1 MAIVNMLIE
10 LAFSMALLVNA
21 ALFVPQIIRLY
32 KVKDSKELSLLTFG
46 GFLTIQ
52 LITVMHG
59 FVVSDYLLVFGFSL
73 SILTCGLTTWLII
86 WYRLKN
92 P

>member
-10 LAFSMALLVNA
+10 FVFSIALLVNA
-21 ALFVPQIIRLY
+21 ALFLPQIVRLY

-46 GFLTIQ
+46 GFLAIQ
-52 LITVMHG
+52 TITVLHG
-59 FVVSDYLLVFGFSL
+59 LVVNDYLLVFGFSL
-73 SILTCGLTTWLII
+73 SILTCGLTTWLIV
-86 WYRLKN
+86 WYRIMN